1 MPLRVLIVDDEPVA
15 RHRLKR
21 LLRKVG
27 EVTIVAECADGD
39 SAAAA
44 IQEHELDLVFLDV
57 QMPKMSGFDLV
68 RTIGAE
74 RMPAIIFVTA
84 FDQFAM
90 QAFEAQALDYLLKP
104 FGEERVRK
112 ALSRARTFLEGG
124 AKRDFQEQ
132 LTALLRA
139 TAAPHQAPG
148 LLVKGNERVLVL
160 QPREIDWIE
169 AEGDYVRLHVGQE
182 SLLHRCTLTEMEQR
196 LKLEGFVRI
205 HRSRLV
211 NLDRVKEFRLLFRGE
226 TVVVLK
232 NGARLN
238 ASQTCF
244 KQLQD
249 KLGAAG

>member
-1 MPLRVLIVDDEPVA
+1 MQLRALIVDDEPVA

-27 EVTIVAECADGD
+27 DVTIVAECADGS
-39 SAAAA
+39 SAAKA
-44 IQEHELDLVFLDV
+44 IAEHDLDLVFLDV
-57 QMPKMSGFDLV
+57 QMPRMSGFDVV

-84 FDQFAM
+84 FDRFAM
-90 QAFEAQALDYLLKP
+90 QAFESQALDYLLKP

-112 ALSRARTFLEGG
+112 ALNRARTFLEGG
-124 AKRDFQEQ
+124 AKRTFQEQ
-132 LTALLRA
+132 LTGLLRA
-139 TAAPHQAPG
+139 TAGSHQASC
-148 LLVKGNERVLVL
+148 LLVKGNERVLVV
-160 QPREIDWIE
+160 QPREIDWVE

-182 SLLHRCTLTEMEQR
+182 SLLHRSTLTEMEQR
-196 LKLEGFVRI
+196 LKQEGFVRI

-211 NLDRVKEFRLLFRGE
+211 NLDRVKEFRPLFRGE

-249 KLGAAG
+249 KWSNS